1 MLAALLALA
10 ASFTWGTSNYLAG
23 VETRTRSVWHVTALS
38 QIAAAAAAAIG
49 LVAATQPPPG
59 GWDLFLLIVTGIA
72 TAAGLVMFYK
82 ALAIGTMS
90 VVSPIIAAQVLIPVT
105 AGILLGERPGPQAY
119 VGMVVT
125 IAGVVLISRTP
136 RKEKKD
142 RTEAHHRA
150 ARKAVLLAVLTAVA
164 WGFMLLIYGT
174 TGKENPMWAVFDTRL
189 TSAVVLAG
197 YVLLTGRGL
206 SLKSQNVPVLAAIG
220 ILLAV
225 ANFLFIIATRM
236 GYLSVT
242 SILAS
247 LSPVVVTAYA
257 QVLLHERLAPRQ
269 WAGFLAVFAGI
280 AAVRVTPAIR
290 RGRRVRRG
298 AASGLRAAL
307 LELLALLG
315 AEDVLAHAHD
325 LGRHLDQLVVGDPL
339 QRALESDEARHLE
352 AGVDVLG
359 GRPVVAELL
368 ALGGVAEHVVAPR
381 VLADD
386 HALVDRGHVADEE
399 CGALLQVLQRVARG
413 LTAGLADERAALAAG
428 QSPFHGP

>member
-49 LVAATQPPPG
+49 LVAATQSPPG

-105 AGILLGERPGPQAY
+105 AGILLGERPGLHAY
-119 VGMVVT
+119 IGMVVT
-125 IAGVVLISRTP
+125 VGGVVLISRTP
-136 RKEKKD
+136 RKERQN

-150 ARKAVLLAVLTAVA
+150 ARKAVILAVLTAVA

-197 YVLLTGRGL
+197 YVLLTSRGL
-206 SLKSQNVPVLAAIG
+206 SLKGQNVPVLAAIG

-225 ANFLFIIATRM
+225 ANFLFIVASGI

-242 SILAS
+242 SILGS

-269 WAGFLAVFAGI
+269 WAGFVAVFAGI
-280 AAVRVTPAIR
+280 V
-290 RGRRVRRG
+290 
-298 AASGLRAAL
+298 L
-307 LELLALLG
+307 LS
-315 AEDVLAHAHD
+315 V
-325 LGRHLDQLVVGDPL
+325 
-339 QRALESDEARHLE
+339 
-352 AGVDVLG
+352 
-359 GRPVVAELL
+359 
-368 ALGGVAEHVVAPR
+368 
-381 VLADD
+381 
-386 HALVDRGHVADEE
+386 
-399 CGALLQVLQRVARG
+399 
-413 LTAGLADERAALAAG
+413 
-428 QSPFHGP
+428 